1 MKHRKPPVKR
11 QALHSWRVFKIR
23 NRMQEL
29 GMVFARSQDEAIKLA
44 CEEYKIAPFEKRRII
59 VRQDD

>member
-11 QALHSWRVFKIR
+11 QALHKIH

-44 CEEYKIAPFEKRRII
+44 CEECKIAPFEKRRII